1 MAGWP
6 MGSRGSSPSSPE
18 PGRRSG
24 GRVPARWP
32 SGPAAGNTQATQV
45 RELAKINTPVTRTRR
60 HSPAH
65 GGTIARIGDRP
76 NDKRQRG

>member
-1 MAGWP
+1 MADWP
-6 MGSRGSSPSSPE
+6 MSSRGSSSSSPE

-24 GRVPARWP
+24 GGRGRD
-32 SGPAAGNTQATQV
+32 GRAGLLRATQA

-65 GGTIARIGDRP
+65 GGTIARIGV
-76 NDKRQRG
+76 